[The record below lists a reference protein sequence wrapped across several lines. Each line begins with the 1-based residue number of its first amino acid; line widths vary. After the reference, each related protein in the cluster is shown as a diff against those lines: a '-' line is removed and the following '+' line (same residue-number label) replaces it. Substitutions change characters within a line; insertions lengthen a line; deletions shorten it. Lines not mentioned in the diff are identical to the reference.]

1 MTIAA
6 EIEKVLTDAAVVDRN
21 RMELDRLR
29 LVLEEAK
36 RTGSF
41 IRQTYD
47 IPLPDTIGR
56 SLEKALRKAR

>member
-6 EIEKVLTDAAVVDRN
+6 KIEKVLADPAMVDLN
-21 RMELDRLR
+21 RVELDRLR

-47 IPLPDTIGR
+47 LPLPDTIGR